1 MPIRLVVSTLS
12 TILTVVALLL
22 LASVRAEAVSV
33 RDIIELSRAGLSEEV
48 LVALIEVDD
57 TPFSLDARRLLEL
70 RAAGVSDRVLLAML
84 RSGRVKSPETAAV
97 HPVAPVVTPALPAV
111 VVVED
116 RRTPQPRAYPVLIP
130 VLIPV
135 PAGVP
140 LVGSRH
146 VSRRSRVISFGR
158 EVAGRRSHKPVGWGW
173 GGTRRPDTWAEARRV
188 QDHHVP

>member
-22 LASVRAEAVSV
+22 VVSVRAEAVSV
-33 RDIIELSRAGLSEEV
+33 RDVIELSHAGLSDEV

-97 HPVAPVVTPALPAV
+97 HPVAPGVTPAFAAV

-116 RRTPQPRAYPVLIP
+116 RRTLQSRPYPVLIP
-130 VLIPV
+130 VL
-135 PAGVP
+135 AGVP
-140 LVGSRH
+140 LVGGRH
-146 VSRRSRVISFGR
+146 VSRRSRVIPFGR
-158 EVAGRRSHKPVGWGW
+158 EVAGQRSHKPVYWGW
-173 GGTRRPDTWAEARRV
+173 GGTRRPDTWAEPRSV
-188 QDHHVP
+188 QHHPAP